1 MQKALRITVGVVV
14 VGLVLH
20 AADLATRD
28 CRLAPY
34 VYDNCMWIGLRAHL
48 GLPAS
53 KFLRMGAL
61 ECVGIFL
68 ALVLY
73 LTFRAV
79 FPPKTAAPTAADS
92 SSSVISESR
101 SSQV

>member
-1 MQKALRITVGVVV
+1 MRKALRTILGVAI

-20 AADLATRD
+20 MADLATRD
-28 CRLAPY
+28 CRIAPH
-34 VYDNCMWIGLRAHL
+34 VYDDCLWIWLRAQL

-53 KFLRMGAL
+53 RFLRIAVL

-73 LTFRAV
+73 LTFRYV
-79 FPPKTAAPTAADS
+79 FPFRKRMEHS
-92 SSSVISESR
+92 
-101 SSQV
+101 